1 MNSNNNIPPMTI
13 RGLPNISNTRTVACL
28 LDLIGGNLTPI
39 FNQILNDPNNGLNRN
54 QRGTLIAVHMTL
66 KEMRKACVDADP
78 SCADDLAHLTSVM
91 HEECRQ
97 YEEQLDRDIL
107 ANAEALRDQVRDIG
121 IDIREFD
128 NMIGEI
134 QNRVGVE
141 KPSASDL
148 ADEILRDLRESGTI
162 GGARA
167 V

>member
-1 MNSNNNIPPMTI
+1 MSNSNNIPPMTI
-13 RGLPNISNTRTVACL
+13 RGLPNINNTRTVACL
-28 LDLIGGNLTPI
+28 LDLVGGNLTPI
-39 FNQILNDPNNGLNRN
+39 FNQLLSDPDSGLDRN
-54 QRGTLIAVHMTL
+54 QRATLIAVHMTL
-66 KEMRKACVDADP
+66 KEMRKACVDADS

-97 YEEQLDRDIL
+97 YEDQLDRDIL
-107 ANAEALRDQVRDIG
+107 ANADALRDQVHDIG
-121 IDIREFD
+121 IDIKEFD